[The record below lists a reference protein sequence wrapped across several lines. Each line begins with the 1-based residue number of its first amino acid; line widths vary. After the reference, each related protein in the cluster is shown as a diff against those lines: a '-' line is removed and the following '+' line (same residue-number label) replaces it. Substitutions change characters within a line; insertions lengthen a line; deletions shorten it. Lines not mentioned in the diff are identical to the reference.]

1 MSQVEPTLD
10 EQFIRFAWHDAVCP
24 EADECRSRHMHALS
38 YHAMFPV
45 LDRFL
50 VNLGVLDD

>member
-1 MSQVEPTLD
+1 MSQDQLTLD
-10 EQFIRFAWHDAVCP
+10 GQFIRFAWHDAVCP